1 VTANLITG
9 VPGSGK
15 STVARELSRRGF
27 FAIDADEDESL
38 AGWINIGR
46 NDASPSTALSDWC
59 ATHRWQWNPSHLAR
73 LIASSGEQALFICG
87 GAANLDDLAACFA
100 NIVALEI
107 DVETLA
113 GRLDAIDRA
122 SGIPVA
128 EGDTRDQINRW
139 LPRDQQHLR
148 ELGAVMIDG
157 RQSIE
162 HVTSAV
168 LVETST
174 TSPKPLPGR
183 SWHFDS

>member
-1 VTANLITG
+1 MVTANLVTG

-46 NDASPSTALSDWC
+46 TEASPLTALSEWC
-59 ATHRWQWNPSHLAR
+59 ATHRWQWNPTHLAH
-73 LIASSGEQALFICG
+73 LIASSGDEALFVCG
-87 GAANLDDLAACFA
+87 GAANLDDLAGSFA
-100 NIVALEI
+100 NIVGLEI
-107 DVETLA
+107 DVDTLA
-113 GRLDAIDRA
+113 ERLDAIDRA
-122 SGIPVA
+122 SGVA
-128 EGDTRDQINRW
+128 TADGDTRDQISQW

-162 HVTSAV
+162 QVTSTV
-168 LVETST
+168 LVETS
-174 TSPKPLPGR
+174 SPKFPHGR
-183 SWHFDS
+183 SRFFHSH

>member
-27 FAIDADEDESL
+27 SAIDADEDESL

-46 NDASPSTALSDWC
+46 TEASASTALSDWC
-59 ATHRWQWNPSHLAR
+59 ATHRWQWDPSHLAH
-73 LIASSGEQALFICG
+73 LIASSGEEALFICG
-87 GAANLDDLAACFA
+87 GAANLDDLADSFA

-113 GRLDAIDRA
+113 ERLDAIDRA
-122 SGIPVA
+122 SGIAVS

-157 RQSIE
+157 RRSIE
-162 HVTSAV
+162 QVTSSV
-168 LVETST
+168 LVETYMPAPDPLHRR
-174 TSPKPLPGR
+174 SPFFYL
-183 SWHFDS
+183 